1 MSLVEGIPWLIHVLL
16 LRAELVGANPTPH
29 IYAGTMEVMR
39 QASLKGMQEVIYM
52 ANVKIYV
59 YIYTRVYDEL
69 TK

>member
-1 MSLVEGIPWLIHVLL
+1 
-16 LRAELVGANPTPH
+16 
-29 IYAGTMEVMR
+29 MR
-39 QASLKGMQEVIYM
+39 GQWGSYVKTSLKGMQEVIYM

>member
-1 MSLVEGIPWLIHVLL
+1 MEPAQLHTKVWGQW
-16 LRAELVGANPTPH
+16 RACVKSCSN
-29 IYAGTMEVMR
+29 
-39 QASLKGMQEVIYM
+39 GMQEVIYM